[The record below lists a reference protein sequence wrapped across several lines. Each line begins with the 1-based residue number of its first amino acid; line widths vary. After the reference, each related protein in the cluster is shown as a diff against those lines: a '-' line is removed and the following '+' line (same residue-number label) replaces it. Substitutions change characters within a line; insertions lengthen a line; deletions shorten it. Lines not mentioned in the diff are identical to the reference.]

1 MTVKEAAEVF
11 QRAGAAFDP
20 DATGRRA
27 PKVTAPERPQP
38 VTGSVD
44 VRLVLHGHCPV
55 KKNAWQRGTTGKMF
69 LDSTVTK
76 QIEALTLQ
84 ILFQWGNVGPVE
96 HPELTFSFFVHH
108 ARRDRDGML
117 TTVLD
122 CLQAAG
128 VLVNDNLAHAN
139 GRLSLEPAVFVDAA
153 DERVEI
159 VVEKK

>member
-1 MTVKEAAEVF
+1 MTVKDAALLF
-11 QRAGAAFDP
+11 QRAGAVFDLEAP
-20 DATGRRA
+20 RHRT
-27 PKVTAPERPQP
+27 PKVPVPEVTKP
-38 VTGSVD
+38 VTGPVD
-44 VRLVLHGHCPV
+44 VRLILHGHCPA
-55 KKNAWQRGTTGKMF
+55 KKNQWERGVSGEMF
-69 LDSTVTK
+69 LNSEVVK
-76 QIEALTLQ
+76 QIETLTLQ
-84 ILFQWGNVGPVE
+84 AMFQWPHKAPVE

-117 TTVLD
+117 TTLLD

-139 GRLSLEPAVFVDAA
+139 GRLIMEAAVFVDAA